1 MICIS
6 SESTRQWSREKIGMS
21 KKKLIVIFFII
32 LLVVAV
38 GTLIKIYID
47 TQDKVFEKGDSDKAI
62 FYAKEYPGMW
72 DSNSEYYKATV
83 WKVYD
88 NGKVIQYDEGSGGI
102 TTETRTWELSDEDY
116 SRLRNI
122 LSRDFKECDSFPGEA
137 FDGVR
142 WKMIYSGEIYGEG
155 SHFYN
160 DYIYD
165 MEVLE
170 EIETILKR

>member
-1 MICIS
+1 
-6 SESTRQWSREKIGMS
+6 MS
-21 KKKLIVIFFII
+21 KKKLIAIIFII
-32 LLVVAV
+32 LAILAVVI
-38 GTLIKIYID
+38 GIKLNID
-47 TQDKVFEKGDSDKAI
+47 TQDKVLEKGNSDKEI
-62 FYAKEYPGMW
+62 FCAKEYPGMW
-72 DSNSEYYKATV
+72 DSNSEYYRATV

-102 TTETRTWELSDEDY
+102 TSETKTWELSDEDY

-142 WKMIYSGEIYGEG
+142 WKMIYSGEVYGEDNH
-155 SHFYN
+155 SYN

-165 MEVLE
+165 MKALE
-170 EIETILKR
+170 EIETILKCNK